1 MLAVNSNYV
10 KVLTSVAKIG
20 RKATRNKVVT
30 FTFTAKTKRTA
41 KKHAAQLAH
50 DAASPA
56 PASPAPAAATAP
68 ALAPGTD
75 IVAAGIVSSNGT
87 LVKTNEVSTVLP
99 AEALIGKVS
108 TVNADGSFIVA
119 IHDQVDGDH
128 AEHDNN
134 DGVIG
139 LRAGRDCDRPGPGR
153 W

>member
-87 LVKTNEVSTVLP
+87 LVKTNEVSTV
-99 AEALIGKVS
+99 
-108 TVNADGSFIVA
+108 NADDSFIVA